1 MIQNKLGCFYLKNI
15 DVSYYLDLRRGK
27 FKIIYLYLKRAHN
40 LTVMGY
46 FFIYYKQR
54 SFKGS

>member
-40 LTVMGY
+40 LTVVSS
-46 FFIYYKQR
+46 FFVCYN
-54 SFKGS
+54 